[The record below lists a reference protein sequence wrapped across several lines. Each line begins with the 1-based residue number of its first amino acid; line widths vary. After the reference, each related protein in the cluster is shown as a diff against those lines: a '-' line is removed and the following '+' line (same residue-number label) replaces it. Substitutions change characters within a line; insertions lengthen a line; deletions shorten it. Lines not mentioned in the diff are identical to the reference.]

1 MTLPVILPLK
11 YVNVSKSRLG
21 SILGENKTCLVIALI
36 EDMISL
42 LKNFQKLKFIC
53 LQKRKHDINSSKSWD

>member
-21 SILGENKTCLVIALI
+21 NILGKNKTYLVIALI

-42 LKNFQKLKFIC
+42 LKKFPETEIY
-53 LQKRKHDINSSKSWD
+53 LLTKKI